1 MKFPLITF
9 FKNFKCSCTNR
20 EKEDEIVLFD
30 AQNDFTPLERMNF
43 HRPTGELDLIF
54 DEIAQLTFSGNITV
68 LFYGLE
74 FMAETFGAMRAFASC
89 VIDIFN
95 QECYRNLFQLVESI
109 YHTSSI
115 VMSNQI
121 YTTMDITGR
130 SGGIIPNISLL
141 QSNAPKII
149 EKSEFISQ
157 ISNNVIA
164 AANGEITLTRDWFDL
179 HFQDIRWYEMFNDH
193 NRPVIV
199 ESKKIRTG
207 VYICGWDEQI
217 LQMLNVTHEIF
228 FCDWAQFD
236 GMNQE
241 KIKIL
246 QNGLKPL
253 QIDIAN
259 DGLSAGTKREMA
271 VIKKCDILFKEMLD
285 KLKKI

>member
-1 MKFPLITF
+1 VKFPLITF

-164 AANGEITLTRDWFDL
+164 AANGEITLTRD
-179 HFQDIRWYEMFNDH
+179 
-193 NRPVIV
+193 
-199 ESKKIRTG
+199 
-207 VYICGWDEQI
+207 
-217 LQMLNVTHEIF
+217 
-228 FCDWAQFD
+228 
-236 GMNQE
+236 
-241 KIKIL
+241 
-246 QNGLKPL
+246 
-253 QIDIAN
+253 
-259 DGLSAGTKREMA
+259 
-271 VIKKCDILFKEMLD
+271 
-285 KLKKI
+285 